1 MPDNDLFLQTIEAV
15 YASGLDSDRL
25 PQALELTSRML
36 GAAGATLEIFDKSVQ
51 RHSAF
56 HAVGVPTAA
65 RTPYVE
71 HFATLNPRFPF
82 VLRQSAG
89 HVVWDHQILDEDSMR
104 RDPFY
109 SEFLSH
115 LGLRYF
121 LGALLEHTSETAA
134 LVSVQRTRKQG
145 HVDKR
150 EIALMQRLCP
160 HYQRAHDV
168 ATRLRTAGD
177 RGGVLENA
185 LGWLTDGVALLEANG
200 DIVYANDTFRMF
212 AQKGDAFRIVDRT
225 IEFADGARRRFDA
238 ALGAVQRIG
247 DPSSTHPDRFSGAT
261 QLRDAGIYRLG
272 SATFTREAA
281 GDTNSSRRYVAYPR
295 STLEQ
300 HRHEPNTA
308 AIVQSHQCGGAFG
321 DSTVHRRDDQRL
333 MLLSAG

>member
-1 MPDNDLFLQTIEAV
+1 MPGNDLFLQTIEAV

-89 HVVWDHQILDEDSMR
+89 HVVWDHQIMDEDSMR

-121 LGALLEHTSETAA
+121 LGALLEHTSEKATA
-134 LVSVQRTRKQG
+134 VSVQRTRKQG

-160 HYQRAHDV
+160 HYQRAYDV

-185 LGWLTDGVALLEANG
+185 LEWLADGVALLHADG
-200 DIVYANDTFRMF
+200 DIVYANDTFRVL
-212 AQKGDAFRIVDRT
+212 AQRGDAFRTTGRT
-225 IEFADGARRRFDA
+225 IEFATHGARRLFEA
-238 ALGAVQRIG
+238 ALGAVKKIG
-247 DPSSTHPDRFSGAT
+247 DPSDHGLPTDFLVPR
-261 QLRDAGIYRLG
+261 RDGNAGIYRLG
-272 SATFTREAA
+272 SSAFAREGA
-281 GDTNSSRRYVAYPR
+281 GDTNSSRRYVAYAR
-295 STLEQ
+295 STLEKR
-300 HRHEPNTA
+300 RHEPNAA
-308 AIVQSHQCGGAFG
+308 AIVQSHQCGGPFG
-321 DSTVHRRDDQRL
+321 TRTVHRRDDNDL
-333 MLLSAG
+333 CA